1 MPGGKEV
8 LSGGFVL
15 GCVCCVQG
23 FATYEPG
30 GCCFFPPHLLPRIIC
45 CLSQRI
51 NNGASGSCTRP
62 SMGWLLLQ
70 LLGPSW
76 ILHWDDAR
84 LYLGRFSP
92 PLMHLESSPPKNF
105 ERLVRSAAP
114 EFGEGALGRPYSHV
128 VSPEPGSSYAREE
141 GWSQSS
147 LGYRQRNSEEA
158 QTELPSYLRLHF
170 LLDMRMALCRTWNRD
185 RSGRFSDVMEF
196 WTCNSTNGLSFF
208 PWPQRAV
215 LTIRNDRVQ
224 KQQYLMKTVPH

>member
-114 EFGEGALGRPYSHV
+114 EFGEGALGRPYSQNLAPPMRERRAGHRALWATDRGTV
-128 VSPEPGSSYAREE
+128 KRLRLSCLPTWGCISSWTWEWLSAEHGTETDQGDFPTLWNSGRATV
-141 GWSQSS
+141 QTAFLSS
-147 LGYRQRNSEEA
+147 LDPKEQSW
-158 QTELPSYLRLHF
+158 Q
-170 LLDMRMALCRTWNRD
+170 
-185 RSGRFSDVMEF
+185 
-196 WTCNSTNGLSFF
+196 
-208 PWPQRAV
+208 
-215 LTIRNDRVQ
+215 
-224 KQQYLMKTVPH
+224 